1 MEYGE
6 IMISTIE
13 KLKNW
18 MDETELKSGDPFA
31 LQCSDVGINIAQ
43 LLPPRLRGALY
54 IMDRKFPTIADKLF
68 AHAVAPH
75 SVALYLQATWL
86 MYKATGEPKW
96 INHRMNWSKW
106 LVNHA
111 NQEYSGYAWGIPFK
125 WLMGTGVL
133 APENTP
139 MSTVTPYCS
148 DTFYMFQEYQI
159 ATSGANF
166 ILNGLKRVYEDDDK
180 LCLSYS
186 PLDEFMIV
194 NVQAYCAAQLYRA
207 YVHTGFPHYRVAA
220 DRLINFV
227 LSEQNEDGSWY
238 YWSKKAPSRVA
249 ASVDSLHQCYIMQG
263 LYRCYLVNKNEKI
276 KDSVLKCMEYC
287 NSNLITD
294 YQEVKKF
301 PKQPHAYELIDAAEM
316 VSTLD
321 LIGEYERAD
330 TLLCSTISHFAIYDW
345 EYGELAFHVNIP
357 KTIRF
362 KHKRA
367 YFASW
372 INPQNN
378 IPYIRWG
385 QSQLLYAMAQHVA
398 LQSGKITLQEIYL

>member
-1 MEYGE
+1 MDYGE
-6 IMISTIE
+6 IMISTISN
-13 KLKNW
+13 LKVW
-18 MDETELKSGDPFA
+18 MDGTGLKSGDPFA
-31 LQCSDVGINIAQ
+31 LQCSDVGIRIAQ

-96 INHRMNWSKW
+96 INRRMNWSKW

-111 NQEYSGYAWGIPFK
+111 NREYNGYTWGIPFK

-148 DTFYMFQEYQI
+148 DAFYMFHEYQI

-166 ILNGLKRVYEDDDK
+166 ILKNLKRVYDDDDK

-186 PLDEFMIV
+186 PLDGFMIV

-207 YVHTGFPHYRVAA
+207 YVHTGFPHYRITA

-238 YWSKKAPSRVA
+238 YWSKKAQSPVA
-249 ASVDSLHQCYIMQG
+249 SSIDSLHQCYIMQG
-263 LYRCYLVNKNEKI
+263 LYRCYLVNKNPQI
-276 KDSVLKCMEYC
+276 KESVISCMDYC
-287 NSNLITD
+287 NENLMVDDVII
-294 YQEVKKF
+294 KKF
-301 PKQPHAYELIDAAEM
+301 PNQPHARELIDNAEM
-316 VSTLD
+316 VSTKD
-321 LIGEYERAD
+321 LLGDYVGARE
-330 TLLCSTISHFAIYDW
+330 LLTGVIDKFTID
-345 EYGELAFHVNIP
+345 NTP
-357 KTIRF
+357 
-362 KHKRA
+362 